1 MIYQIT
7 YVKDGN
13 GRNKKV
19 ARPVKDRAELMAL
32 RNSKENLEL
41 LAKARQGDGEAKAK
55 LLQLAYNIGH
65 VDGLLAGCESQG
77 SFFFHDVDCYDA
89 EQSVAIRNLIMEK
102 KDEIGMLML
111 ERSAGGGWHL
121 VCRREQSKTILENQ
135 VRVAMVLKLEMDTN
149 THDLQ
154 RVVYSTSGE
163 TEDLVYIDDEI
174 FTEPMSKEA
183 CEAEWK
189 MLKEREKKGE
199 EEVPAGAK
207 KANKHY
213 RPWEEGA
220 AGFLPLSRG
229 SQRGSEQANL
239 AAEKKAE
246 KTVVQTTPTPPNL
259 GGEGC
264 AQQSPK
270 IIEADERTRF
280 LFRECMKEEGVTE
293 RDLIDEGARHNSVK
307 MVLSCCNQ
315 LLKQGET
322 LGVLKELMPD
332 HWQDENIQT
341 LVKAYYTDYLNPNQ
355 RLTMFQKRVF
365 RESRK
370 IREKG
375 TGKSKEFAA
384 AQEDDAEGETEPQSE
399 LSRLF
404 ASKTPPALPS
414 VLPKLVKAATASTPS
429 VFKPTVAQAIF
440 PPLAA
445 YPRQLAFVYTDNQIR
460 ELRINCLIVAPTGTG
475 KDSCTSQP
483 LEHITAEME
492 KRDEINRERLTKF
505 NEEYNSQANNKVKP
519 KRPADLIIQCIMSDI
534 TKAGLVQR
542 MAEAQKAPLYV
553 KLNELEQWDKIE
565 GASGRSNQFTTL
577 KLCDDESNKFGTDR
591 AGTQSVTGS
600 GRLHLNWNANTTT
613 PKAIRYFRHVLTD
626 GPVSRLCLATVPKG
640 EIGSDI
646 PVFGNYDSQYDEALK
661 PFIDNLRSATG
672 VIDCP
677 QAKRLARRLKQECAE
692 FARLS
697 QDEVFDNLTHRA
709 LVHAFRKAC
718 LLYAANGMKWE
729 KAIESFCRWSLFY
742 DLYLK
747 MKLWGDLIR
756 HADDDVH
763 TSKRGPRNLLESIP
777 TGEDQIFRFSDAV
790 AARLKNGKSEEGT
803 MNMLS
808 QWKVRGYILQ
818 MTDDSFKKV
827 KPTKR

>member
-1 MIYQIT
+1 MIYQISYT
-7 YVKDGN
+7 KDGN

-19 ARPVKDRAELMAL
+19 ARPVKDRAGLMAL
-32 RNSKENLEL
+32 RNSKMNLEL

-89 EQSVAIRNLIMEK
+89 EQSKAIKDLILSK
-102 KDEIGMLML
+102 KDEIGLRML
-111 ERSAGGGWHL
+111 ERSVGGGWHL
-121 VCRREQSKTILENQ
+121 VCRREKGKTILENQ
-135 VRVAMVLKLEMDTN
+135 VRVSLALKLEMDTN

-163 TEDLVYIDDEI
+163 DEDLVYLDDEI
-174 FTEPMSKEA
+174 FTEPMSKEE

-189 MLKEREKKGE
+189 MLKEREKKGQ
-199 EEVPAGAK
+199 EEVSAGAK

-213 RPWEEGA
+213 KPWE
-220 AGFLPLSRG
+220 
-229 SQRGSEQANL
+229 
-239 AAEKKAE
+239 E
-246 KTVVQTTPTPPNL
+246 KTVVQTTPTPPNS
-259 GGEGC
+259 GGESC
-264 AQQSPK
+264 AEKTPQ
-270 IIEADERTRF
+270 IVEADERTRF
-280 LFRECMKEEGVTE
+280 IFRECMKEEGVTE
-293 RDLIDEGARHNSVK
+293 SDLTDEGGRHNSVK

-315 LLKQGET
+315 LLTQGET
-322 LGVLKELMPD
+322 LGVLKELMPK

-341 LVKAYYTDYLNPNQ
+341 LVNAYYAEYLNPNQ

-365 RESRK
+365 RESRR
-370 IREKG
+370 ISSQESRSQESGEGNQESGEK
-375 TGKSKEFAA
+375 S
-384 AQEDDAEGETEPQSE
+384 QSE
-399 LSRLF
+399 LSRIF
-404 ASKTPPALPS
+404 ASKTPPELPPT
-414 VLPKLVKAATASTPS
+414 LPKLVKAVTSCTPAR
-429 VFKPTVAQAIF
+429 FKATVAQAIF
-440 PPLAA
+440 PPLAT

-492 KRDEINRERLTKF
+492 QRDEINRERLRKF
-505 NEEYNSQANNKVKP
+505 NEDYNSQANNKVKP

-565 GASGRSNQFTTL
+565 GATGKSNQFTTL
-577 KLCDDESNKFGTDR
+577 KLCDDESNKFGSDR
-591 AGTQSVTGS
+591 AGTQSVTVS
-600 GRLHLNWNANTTT
+600 GKLHLNWNANTTI
-613 PKAIRYFRHVLTD
+613 PKVIRYFSHVLTD
-626 GPVSRLCLATVPKG
+626 GPISRLCLATVPKG
-640 EIGSDI
+640 EIGADI
-646 PVFGNYDSQYDEALK
+646 AVFGNYDSTYDEALK

-672 VIDCP
+672 VIDCQ

-777 TGEDQIFRFSDAV
+777 TGEDMIFRFSDAV

>member
-7 YVKDGN
+7 YTKDGN

-32 RNSKENLEL
+32 KNSKENLEL

-89 EQSVAIRNLIMEK
+89 EQSKAIKDLILSK
-102 KDEIGMLML
+102 KDEIGLRML
-111 ERSAGGGWHL
+111 ERSVGGGWHL
-121 VCRREQSKTILENQ
+121 VCRREKGKTILENQ
-135 VRVAMVLKLEMDTN
+135 VRVALALKLEMDTN

-163 TEDLVYIDDEI
+163 AEDLVYLDDEV
-174 FTEPMSKEA
+174 FTEPMSKEE

-189 MLKEREKKGE
+189 MLKEREKKGK

-207 KANKHY
+207 KSNKHY
-213 RPWEEGA
+213 KPWE
-220 AGFLPLSRG
+220 
-229 SQRGSEQANL
+229 
-239 AAEKKAE
+239 E

-264 AQQSPK
+264 AEKTPQ
-270 IIEADERTRF
+270 IVEADERTRF
-280 LFRECMKEEGVTE
+280 IFRECMKEEGVTE
-293 RDLIDEGARHNSVK
+293 SDLTDEGGRHNSVK
-307 MVLSCCNQ
+307 MVLSSCNQ
-315 LLKQGET
+315 LLSQGET

-341 LVKAYYTDYLNPNQ
+341 LVNAYYTEYLNTNQ

-365 RESRK
+365 RESRR
-370 IREKG
+370 ISSQESSSQESGEGNQESGEK
-375 TGKSKEFAA
+375 S
-384 AQEDDAEGETEPQSE
+384 QSE
-399 LSRLF
+399 LSRIF
-404 ASKTPPALPS
+404 ASKTPPELPPT
-414 VLPKLVKAATASTPS
+414 LPKLVKAVTSCTPARY
-429 VFKPTVAQAIF
+429 KATVAQAIF
-440 PPLAA
+440 PPLGA

-492 KRDEINRERLTKF
+492 QRDEINRERLRKF
-505 NEEYNSQANNKVKP
+505 NEDYNSQANNKVKP

-565 GASGRSNQFTTL
+565 GATGKSNQFTTL
-577 KLCDDESNKFGTDR
+577 KLCDDESNKFGSDR
-591 AGTQSVTGS
+591 AGTQSVTVS
-600 GRLHLNWNANTTT
+600 GKLHLNWNANTTI
-613 PKAIRYFRHVLTD
+613 PKVIRYFSHVLTD
-626 GPVSRLCLATVPKG
+626 GPISRLCLATVPKG
-640 EIGSDI
+640 EIGADI
-646 PVFGNYDSQYDEALK
+646 AVFGNYDSTYDEALK

-677 QAKRLARRLKQECAE
+677 QAKRLATRPVCSMR
-692 FARLS
+692 
-697 QDEVFDNLTHRA
+697 
-709 LVHAFRKAC
+709 
-718 LLYAANGMKWE
+718 
-729 KAIESFCRWSLFY
+729 
-742 DLYLK
+742 
-747 MKLWGDLIR
+747 
-756 HADDDVH
+756 
-763 TSKRGPRNLLESIP
+763 P
-777 TGEDQIFRFSDAV
+777 TA
-790 AARLKNGKSEEGT
+790 
-803 MNMLS
+803 
-808 QWKVRGYILQ
+808 
-818 MTDDSFKKV
+818 
-827 KPTKR
+827 

>member
-246 KTVVQTTPTPPNL
+246 KTVVQTTPSPPNL

-677 QAKRLARRLKQECAE
+677 QAKRLARKLKQECAE

-756 HADDDVH
+756 HADEDVP

-777 TGEDQIFRFSDAV
+777 TGEDKIFRYSDAV
-790 AARLKNGKSEEGT
+790 AARLKNGMSEEGT

-808 QWKVRGYILQ
+808 QWKYRGYILQ
-818 MTDDSFKKV
+818 ITDDSFKK
-827 KPTKR
+827 R

>member
-7 YVKDGN
+7 YTKDGN

-89 EQSVAIRNLIMEK
+89 EQSQAIKDLILSK
-102 KDEIGMLML
+102 KDKIGLMML
-111 ERSAGGGWHL
+111 ERSVGGGWHL
-121 VCRREQSKTILENQ
+121 VCRREKGKTILENQ
-135 VRVAMVLKLEMDTN
+135 VRVSLALKLEMDTN

-163 TEDLVYIDDEI
+163 AEDLVYLDDEI
-174 FTEPMSKEA
+174 FTEPMSKEE

-189 MLKEREKKGE
+189 MLKEREKKGQ
-199 EEVPAGAK
+199 EEVSAGAK

-213 RPWEEGA
+213 KPWE
-220 AGFLPLSRG
+220 
-229 SQRGSEQANL
+229 
-239 AAEKKAE
+239 E

-264 AQQSPK
+264 AEKTPQ
-270 IIEADERTRF
+270 IVEADERTRF
-280 LFRECMKEEGVTE
+280 IFRECMKEEGVTE
-293 RDLIDEGARHNSVK
+293 SDLTDEGGRHNSVK

-315 LLKQGET
+315 LLSQGET

-341 LVKAYYTDYLNPNQ
+341 LVNAYYTEYLNTNQ

-365 RESRK
+365 RESRR
-370 IREKG
+370 ISSQESSSQESGEGNQESGEK
-375 TGKSKEFAA
+375 S
-384 AQEDDAEGETEPQSE
+384 QSE
-399 LSRLF
+399 LSRIF
-404 ASKTPPALPS
+404 ASKTPPELPPT
-414 VLPKLVKAATASTPS
+414 LPKLVKAVTSCTPARY
-429 VFKPTVAQAIF
+429 KATVAQAIF
-440 PPLAA
+440 PPLGA

-492 KRDEINRERLTKF
+492 QRDEINRERLRKF
-505 NEEYNSQANNKVKP
+505 NEDYNSQANNKVKP

-565 GASGRSNQFTTL
+565 GATGKSNQFTTL
-577 KLCDDESNKFGTDR
+577 KLCDDESNKFGSDR
-591 AGTQSVTGS
+591 AGTQSVTVS
-600 GRLHLNWNANTTT
+600 GKLHLNWNANTTI
-613 PKAIRYFRHVLTD
+613 PKVIRYFSHVLTD
-626 GPVSRLCLATVPKG
+626 GPISRLCLATVPKG
-640 EIGSDI
+640 EIGADI
-646 PVFGNYDSQYDEALK
+646 AVFGNYDSTYDEALK

-827 KPTKR
+827 KPTKQ

>member
-677 QAKRLARRLKQECAE
+677 QAKRLARKLKQECAE

-756 HADDDVH
+756 HADEDVP

-777 TGEDQIFRFSDAV
+777 TGEDKIFRYSDAV
-790 AARLKNGKSEEGT
+790 AARLKNGMSEEGT

-808 QWKVRGYILQ
+808 QWKYRGYILQ
-818 MTDDSFKKV
+818 ITDDSFKK
-827 KPTKR
+827 R

>member
-7 YVKDGN
+7 YTKDGD

-89 EQSVAIRNLIMEK
+89 EQSKAIKDLILSK
-102 KDEIGMLML
+102 KDEIGLRML
-111 ERSAGGGWHL
+111 ERSVGGGWHL
-121 VCRREQSKTILENQ
+121 VCRRKKGKTILENQ
-135 VRVAMVLKLEMDTN
+135 VRVSLALKLEMDTN

-163 TEDLVYIDDEI
+163 DEDLVYLDDEI
-174 FTEPMSKEA
+174 FTEPMSKEE

-189 MLKEREKKGE
+189 MLKEREKKGQ
-199 EEVPAGAK
+199 EEVSAGAK

-213 RPWEEGA
+213 KPWE
-220 AGFLPLSRG
+220 
-229 SQRGSEQANL
+229 
-239 AAEKKAE
+239 E

-264 AQQSPK
+264 AEKTLQ
-270 IIEADERTRF
+270 IVGADERTRF
-280 LFRECMKEEGVTE
+280 IFRECMKEEGVTE
-293 RDLIDEGARHNSVK
+293 SDLTDEGGRHNSVK

-315 LLKQGET
+315 LLTQGET

-341 LVKAYYTDYLNPNQ
+341 LVNAYYTEYLNTNQ

-365 RESRK
+365 RESRR
-370 IREKG
+370 ISSQESSSQESGEGNQESGEK
-375 TGKSKEFAA
+375 S
-384 AQEDDAEGETEPQSE
+384 QSE
-399 LSRLF
+399 LSRIF
-404 ASKTPPALPS
+404 ASKTPPELPPT
-414 VLPKLVKAATASTPS
+414 LPKLVKAVTSCTPAR
-429 VFKPTVAQAIF
+429 FKATVAQAIF
-440 PPLAA
+440 PPLAT

-492 KRDEINRERLTKF
+492 QRDEINRERLRKF
-505 NEEYNSQANNKVKP
+505 NEDYNSQANNKVKP

-565 GASGRSNQFTTL
+565 GATGKSNQFTTL
-577 KLCDDESNKFGTDR
+577 KLCDDESNKFGSDR
-591 AGTQSVTGS
+591 AGTQSVTVS
-600 GRLHLNWNANTTT
+600 GKLHLNWNANTTI
-613 PKAIRYFRHVLTD
+613 PKVIRYFSHVLTD
-626 GPVSRLCLATVPKG
+626 GPISRLCLATVPKG
-640 EIGSDI
+640 EIGADI
-646 PVFGNYDSQYDEALK
+646 AVFGNYDSTYDEALK

-672 VIDCP
+672 VIDCQ

-777 TGEDQIFRFSDAV
+777 TGEDMIFRFSDAV

>member
-7 YVKDGN
+7 YTKDGN

-19 ARPVKDRAELMAL
+19 ARPVKDRAELMAM

-41 LAKARQGDGEAKAK
+41 LARARQGDGEAKAK

-677 QAKRLARRLKQECAE
+677 QAKRLARKLKQECAE

-756 HADDDVH
+756 HADEDVP

-777 TGEDQIFRFSDAV
+777 TGEDKIFRYSDAV
-790 AARLKNGKSEEGT
+790 AARLKNGMSEEGT

-808 QWKVRGYILQ
+808 QWKYRGYILQ
-818 MTDDSFKKV
+818 ITDDSFKK
-827 KPTKR
+827 R

>member
-7 YVKDGN
+7 YTKDGN

-89 EQSVAIRNLIMEK
+89 EQSKAIKDLILSK
-102 KDEIGMLML
+102 KDEIGLRML
-111 ERSAGGGWHL
+111 ERSVGGGWHL
-121 VCRREQSKTILENQ
+121 VCRREKGKTILENQ
-135 VRVAMVLKLEMDTN
+135 VRVALALKLEMDTN

-163 TEDLVYIDDEI
+163 AEDLVYLDDEI
-174 FTEPMSKEA
+174 FTEPMAKEE

-189 MLKEREKKGE
+189 MMKEREKKGL

-213 RPWEEGA
+213 KPWEDGA
-220 AGFLPLSRG
+220 AGLLPLNRG
-229 SQRGSEQANL
+229 SQRGSEQGH
-239 AAEKKAE
+239 
-246 KTVVQTTPTPPNL
+246 KTVVQTTPTPPNS

-264 AQQSPK
+264 AEKKVDQTTPNPSYSGGE
-270 IIEADERTRF
+270 IEADERTRF
-280 LFRECMKEEGVTE
+280 IFGECMKEEGVTE
-293 RDLIDEGARHNSVK
+293 SDLTDEGGRHNSVK

-315 LLKQGET
+315 LLTQGET

-341 LVKAYYTDYLNPNQ
+341 LVNAYYTEYLNTNQ

-365 RESRK
+365 RESRR
-370 IREKG
+370 ISSQESSSQESGEGNQESGEK
-375 TGKSKEFAA
+375 S
-384 AQEDDAEGETEPQSE
+384 QSE
-399 LSRLF
+399 LSRIF
-404 ASKTPPALPS
+404 ASKTPPELPPT
-414 VLPKLVKAATASTPS
+414 LPKLVKTVTSCTPAR
-429 VFKPTVAQAIF
+429 FKATVAQAIF
-440 PPLAA
+440 PPLAT

-492 KRDEINRERLTKF
+492 QRDEINRERLRKF
-505 NEEYNSQANNKVKP
+505 NEDYNSQANNKVKP

-565 GASGRSNQFTTL
+565 GATGKSNQFTTL
-577 KLCDDESNKFGTDR
+577 KLCDDESNKFGSDR
-591 AGTQSVTGS
+591 AGTQSVTVS
-600 GRLHLNWNANTTT
+600 GKLHLNWNANTTI
-613 PKAIRYFRHVLTD
+613 PKVIRYFSHVLTD
-626 GPVSRLCLATVPKG
+626 GPISRLCLATVPKG
-640 EIGSDI
+640 EIGADI
-646 PVFGNYDSQYDEALK
+646 AVFGNYDSTYDEALK

-672 VIDCP
+672 VIDCQ